1 MIYFNYLDLPTV
13 PEHLILPVEEV
24 LELEN
29 IFGGETKNYTIH
41 ECQDEL
47 RDYLKNL
54 FPHRDTF
61 RYQTL
66 IHSIPVHKDRGRT
79 TAINYLINTGGAD
92 VQTIWYEEDYT
103 TPTYRVVLS
112 KRRWHEIQV
121 DRYHTVTN
129 IQQRR
134 FAITIA

>member
-112 KRRWHEIQV
+112 NRRWHEIQV